1 MTFTTQRLRHLAVIR
16 ASNVD
21 KKSVVGDVPV
31 ELCNYVDVYRNE
43 VITEEMPFM
52 AATASPLQVD
62 VFSLREGDVILT
74 KDSERP
80 DDIGVP
86 AFVPSDLPGVI
97 CGYHLSVLRTC
108 SDLLEPKFLY
118 WSLQS
123 RQVQDYFT
131 VSAQG
136 ITRFALGYGDL
147 GDTPIPLPSVGDQRA
162 IVRFLDQETARID
175 ALIDKKN
182 RLQVLLLEEAR
193 AYLTSMLWANP
204 LPDGWSMTP
213 LMRLTQPSRPI
224 MYGIVLP
231 GPNVPEGVPLVK
243 GGDVSNNRMH
253 PNLLNKTTL
262 EIEAPYARARLS
274 GGDVLL
280 TIRGRY
286 GDAALVPDVMSG
298 ANITQDIAR
307 IAPRPEIDSKWLLR
321 VLQSQPIVRKM
332 FNEALGAAVQGVNI
346 RDVKRYQVP
355 LPPPAEQGRLAS
367 EIDDRL
373 TTIEEAANSLAQAT
387 ARLREYRSA
396 LITAAVTGQIDVG
409 RAA

>member
-1 MTFTTQRLRHLAVIR
+1 MPELLGERVFHYSIPVLQETGNGQEEDSASIQSAKIVLKGGEVLVSRLNPRKGLVLR
-16 ASNVD
+16 AQTH
-21 KKSVVGDVPV
+21 DVPTV
-31 ELCNYVDVYRNE
+31 ASSEFVPLVPRSAEADFVRYAFQAHYVRAYLSSRAQSATRSHQRCAVE
-43 VITEEMPFM
+43 VITRAPILWP
-52 AATASPLQVD
+52 PL
-62 VFSLREGDVILT
+62 
-74 KDSERP
+74 ER
-80 DDIGVP
+80 
-86 AFVPSDLPGVI
+86 
-97 CGYHLSVLRTC
+97 
-108 SDLLEPKFLY
+108 
-118 WSLQS
+118 
-123 RQVQDYFT
+123 
-131 VSAQG
+131 
-136 ITRFALGYGDL
+136 
-147 GDTPIPLPSVGDQRA
+147 QRV
-162 IVRFLDQETARID
+162 IVRFLDEETAEID
-175 ALIDKKN
+175 DLIEKKSH
-182 RLQVLLLEEAR
+182 LHALLLEEAD
-193 AYLTSMLWANP
+193 AFLTLELWPDP

-286 GDAALVPDVMSG
+286 GDAALVPEVMSG

-321 VLQSQPIVRKM
+321 VLQCQPIVRKM

-355 LPPPAEQGRLAS
+355 LLPPAEQGRLAS

-409 RAA
+409 SAA